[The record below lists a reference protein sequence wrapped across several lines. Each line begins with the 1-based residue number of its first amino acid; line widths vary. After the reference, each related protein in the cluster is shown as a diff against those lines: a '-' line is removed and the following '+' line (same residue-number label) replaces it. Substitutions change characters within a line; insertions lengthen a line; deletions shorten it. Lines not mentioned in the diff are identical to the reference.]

1 MSDYTT
7 TTRSNLTEFNLP
19 TNAYTGFDAQSMR
32 DLIISRLNNDKTI
45 NFTDQNF
52 EGSNISALIDIL
64 AYSYHTLLFY
74 LNQTSAESNFADA
87 ELYENINRIVK
98 LIGYKPIGKQSCI
111 LPINVSAK
119 TSLSIGYYTI
129 PKFTFVTA
137 GGQTFSLVQDLTF
150 EKLTSD
156 AEAVKSI
163 DNSLAYEG
171 TIEEYPILFPLGE
184 KFETINLLPGNNII
198 IDHFNIFVFIKETT
212 EENKWYQWNRIPS
225 LFLSKPNDRHFE
237 VTYNENKKYEIKFG
251 NSVNG
256 KKLNLGDSI
265 AIYYLKSSGT
275 KGKISSNTL
284 NATSLNVYNTTQ
296 YDEIFADVKDTS
308 LNYVTIENST
318 GITFSNTED
327 STEFGVEETTAE
339 IKQNAPRFFSSE
351 YRLTTKGDYKTFIDR
366 NYKNLIYDVT
376 VLNNSE
382 YVNDYLKYINNDLG
396 LTDFTQDTNALFNQ
410 YYYAD
415 SADANN
421 IYLSI
426 VPNLRKNKSV
436 VTRSNYLPTSLKEK
450 IQNEIENYK
459 LLNSEIS
466 FIDPVYL
473 NIDLSL
479 KISGEPKKVL
489 YKDSTELQLVR
500 EARSLVNEE
509 DLKSKVFNIINT
521 YIKQL
526 KLGDTI
532 NVRDLNND
540 IEGIKGIVEFNTVRT
555 DLGDAGIIPGLS
567 LCVYNPIYNG
577 KDIQFIDTRLKL
589 RPYQIPYIESEA
601 EFKSKI
607 TVKSIIKSKAVV
619 EY

>member
-1 MSDYTT
+1 MSQH

-52 EGSNISALIDIL
+52 EGSNISALIDII

-119 TSLSIGYYTI
+119 AALSIGYYTI
-129 PKFTFVTA
+129 PKFAFVTG

-150 EKLTSD
+150 EKLTST
-156 AEAVKSI
+156 AEVVKSI

-171 TIEEYPILFPLGE
+171 TIEEYPILFPIGE
-184 KFETINLLPGNNII
+184 KFETINLLPGDNTI
-198 IDHFNIFVFIKETT
+198 IDHFNIFVFVKEVN
-212 EENKWYQWNRIPS
+212 EENKWHQWNRIPS

-256 KKLNLGDSI
+256 TKLNLGDSI

-275 KGKISSNTL
+275 RGKVSSNTL

-296 YDEIFADVKDTS
+296 YDQIFTDIKDTS
-308 LNYVTIENST
+308 LNYITIENAT
-318 GITFSNTED
+318 GITLSNTED

-351 YRLTTKGDYKTFIDR
+351 YRLTTKADYKTFIDR

-376 VLNNSE
+376 VLNNSD

-426 VPNLRKNKSV
+426 VPKLRKNKSV
-436 VTRSNYLPTSLKEK
+436 VTRSNYLPNSLKEK

-473 NIDLSL
+473 NIDLSF
-479 KISGEPKKVL
+479 KASGEPKKVS
-489 YKDSTELQLVR
+489 YKDTTELQLVR

-509 DLKSKVFNIINT
+509 DLKSKVFNVINT

-532 NVRDLNND
+532 NVRDMNND

-555 DLGDAGIIPGLS
+555 DITPNIKIPGLS
-567 LCVYNPIYNG
+567 LCVYNPVYNG
-577 KDIQFIDTRLKL
+577 KDIKFIDTSLKL
-589 RPYQIPYIESEA
+589 KPYQIPYIESEA

-607 TVKSIIKSKAVV
+607 TVTSVIKSKAIV